1 MGLSEGMLLAGR
13 LILGIAFTVNGV
25 SGPSLVAESTPGK
38 AHILL
43 TNAIIIG
50 MPIFGTIAAAI
61 IYGVYISTST
71 WAWRGAILAELFAP
85 TFSMLCLPFVPESP
99 RWLVSRG
106 RKDEAFEILVKMHSS
121 IPENEAVVK
130 EEFEQIVQT
139 LDFEKYAEE
148 SGASSWKAL
157 IATPSDRK
165 RFLIALLLNIF
176 FQVSGSNTFPYF
188 LVLILHSAGIVDT
201 RQNLNINVGL
211 CVWGVASVAFGVWMC
226 GRVGAKT
233 SLLSSTS
240 IMTVC
245 LVLLAVLTE
254 LNSSSGESRFGIGAV
269 VVVFLFQLASFSTY
283 MILNY
288 TYPPMILRFTQ
299 RARGF
304 ALAQA
309 IGYGFCVM
317 MTYTLPLALENIGW
331 RFYAINAA
339 WNCGI
344 VAIIWFLFVETKG
357 KTLEEVDA
365 LFDGTV
371 HFEVGGMEK
380 GAVVIEGVES
390 NGKSGER
397 FEENMV
403 SSKKDM
409 KL

>member
-1 MGLSEGMLLAGR
+1 MLLAGR
-13 LILGIAFTVNGV
+13 LLLGLAFTVNGV

-38 AHILL
+38 THIFL
-43 TNAIIIG
+43 TNAIVIG
-50 MPIFGTIAAAI
+50 MPIFGTIATAI
-61 IYGVYISTST
+61 IYGIYESTSN

-85 TFSMLCLPFVPESP
+85 TLSMLCLPFVPESP

-106 RKDEAFEILVKMHSS
+106 RKDEAFDILVKMHAST
-121 IPENEAVVK
+121 PESAGVVK

-139 LDFEKYAEE
+139 IEFEKHAEE
-148 SGASSWKAL
+148 SGANSWKAL
-157 IATPSDRK
+157 LATPSDRK

-188 LVLILHSAGIVDT
+188 FVLVLHGAGIVDT
-201 RQNLNINVGL
+201 RDNLNINMGL
-211 CVWGVASVAFGVWMC
+211 CIWGVASVALGIWMC
-226 GRVGAKT
+226 GRIGAKT
-233 SLLSSTS
+233 SLLGATS

-245 LVLLAVLTE
+245 LALLAVLTG
-254 LNSSSGESRFGIGAV
+254 LNSSTGESRFGIGAV
-269 VVVFLFQLASFSTY
+269 IVIFIFQLASFSTY
-283 MILNY
+283 MILTY

-317 MTYTLPLALENIGW
+317 MSYTLPLALENIGW

-365 LFDGTV
+365 LFDGNV
-371 HFEVGGMEK
+371 HFEVGSAEK
-380 GAVVIEGVES
+380 GVVVIEGVEAS
-390 NGKSGER
+390 GKSGETIV
-397 FEENMV
+397 ESTVNSEKDE
-403 SSKKDM
+403 KK
-409 KL
+409 L